1 MMTSITFR
9 TNAELKTEVEEILEE
24 IGMNMSTAF
33 NCFMVKIRD
42 IGGIPFAL
50 TRKNKHQ
57 KLVEAY
63 NEAKAEMMS
72 PDAKFCDDPNKLKRI
87 YTGQF

>member
-1 MMTSITFR
+1 MGGKSATFLAR
-9 TNAELKTEVEEILEE
+9 LSRRQGTLYREE
-24 IGMNMSTAF
+24 GCA
-33 NCFMVKIRD
+33 VGD